1 MNCIVIDDEPLAREA
16 MKKLIVQLPELQ
28 FKAEFSHSDTALTY
42 IKTNKIDLIFLDIQM
57 PGVDGISFARM
68 ITDTIQIIFTTA
80 FYSYAVES
88 YELNAVDYLLKPIK
102 TERFKKAVEKAIV
115 YQNLLKRASASVD
128 QINLEYF
135 FIRSEKKVMKVSFAD
150 VLYIE
155 GLKDYVIL
163 HTKSQK
169 IIAAMNIKTIQ
180 GQLPQD
186 IFIRVSKSYVI
197 NKRNIDYFDNNT
209 VYMDLHEIPIG
220 NSYRDFFFDI
230 VKKDLVSK

>member
-16 MKKLIVQLPELQ
+16 MKKLIEQLPELQ
-28 FKAEFSHSDTALTY
+28 FKAEFSHSETALAY
-42 IKTNKIDLIFLDIQM
+42 MNANKIDLIFLDIQM
-57 PGVDGISFARM
+57 PGVDGISFART

-80 FYSYAVES
+80 FYSYALES

-115 YQNLLKRASASVD
+115 YQNLLKRNAASVD
-128 QINLEYF
+128 QINREYF

-169 IIAAMNIKTIQ
+169 IITAMNIKTIQ

-186 IFIRVSKSYVI
+186 IFIRISKSYVI
-197 NKRNIDYFDNNT
+197 NKKNIDYFDNNT

-220 NSYRDFFFDI
+220 NSYRGFFFDI
-230 VKKDLVSK
+230 IKKDLLSK